1 MCFFWAVNLLVLVQ
15 ELEPK
20 KWVFDGLTK
29 QYRFFISSVCL
40 LFRKDRELSKS
51 VALGQ
56 KLKYFADNNETNF

>member
-1 MCFFWAVNLLVLVQ
+1 MNLLVLVQ

-20 KWVFDGLTK
+20 KWVFDSNGLTK

-40 LFRKDRELSKS
+40 LFKKDRELSKS